1 MVYELVIV
9 WENGDKD
16 IYEYP
21 TEEKALEAGKGMK
34 TALGNQ
40 IAFWCVRKKKGV

>member
-1 MVYELVIV
+1 MFELVVI

-21 TEEKALEAGKGMK
+21 TEEQALKAGANMVL
-34 TALGNQ
+34 ALGAQ
-40 IAFWCVRKKKGV
+40 VAWYGVRPKR

>member
-1 MVYELVIV
+1 MFELVVI

-21 TEEKALEAGKGMK
+21 TEEQALKAGENMAL
-34 TALGNQ
+34 ALGRQ
-40 IAFWCVRKKKGV
+40 ISWYGVRRKL